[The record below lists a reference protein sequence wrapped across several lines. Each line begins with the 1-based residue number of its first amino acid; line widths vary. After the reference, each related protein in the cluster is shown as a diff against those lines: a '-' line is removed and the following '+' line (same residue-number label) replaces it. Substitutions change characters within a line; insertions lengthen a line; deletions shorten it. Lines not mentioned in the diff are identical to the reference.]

1 MQAISFYILL
11 PFIYLLSLLPFWVMY
26 RISDGLYYILYY
38 LVGYRR
44 KIVEQ
49 NLHNS
54 FPDKTDKEIK
64 ELSKKFYSYLCDLTL
79 ETFKKITMTRKQTM
93 KHIKF
98 HDTTLFEKIYAEK
111 KSIILLMGHYGN
123 WEWAGSSFTL
133 QTDYQLYVIYKPLS
147 NKHFE
152 DLIVKTRTVFGTKL
166 IKVHN
171 TLRDMISNKGIISA
185 TAFIADQ
192 TPFPD
197 NAYWTKFLNQDTP
210 VFTGAEKLSKKLD
223 YPIVYI
229 KIDRVKRGYYDIH
242 AELLFENPKATSENE
257 ISETFI
263 KRLEKDII
271 EKPEIWLWSHRR
283 WKHKKPVPV
292 Q

>member
-1 MQAISFYILL
+1 
-11 PFIYLLSLLPFWVMY
+11 MY